1 MSRAAARGGPVLIAL
16 AVVVTIVAVVFAFQ
30 RKLVYFPSPGPLPS
44 AEEVLPGGRDVRLVT
59 ADGLILGGWHF
70 EVPDA
75 PSTVI
80 VFPGNAGNR
89 QGRVP
94 LARELT
100 ARGLSVLLFDYRG
113 YGDNPG
119 KPTEEGLTYDARAA
133 LDLVDGP
140 VVYFGESLGAAVAA
154 ELATYRAPRGLVLRS
169 PFASLAAVGSHHYP
183 WLPVRLLLQD
193 KFPVLE
199 RVAAVDVPSVVLLGT
214 GDSVVPP
221 AQSREVASAA
231 RAKLVEIA
239 GADHNDEV
247 LNSGPLVIDA
257 IVSVS

>member
-1 MSRAAARGGPVLIAL
+1 M
-16 AVVVTIVAVVFAFQ
+16 VFAFQ

-44 AEEVLPGGRDVRLVT
+44 AGEVLAGGRDVRLVT
-59 ADGLILGGWHF
+59 ADGLLLDGWHF

-75 PSTVI
+75 PATVV
-80 VFPGNAGNR
+80 VFPGNGGNR
-89 QGRVP
+89 EGRAP
-94 LARELT
+94 LARQLT

-113 YGDNPG
+113 YGGNPG

-140 VVYFGESLGAAVAA
+140 VVFFGESLGAAVAV
-154 ELATYRAPRGLVLRS
+154 ELATHRAPKGLVLRS
-169 PFASLAAVGSHHYP
+169 PFTSLAAAGSHHYP
-183 WLPVRLLLQD
+183 WLPVKMLLQD
-193 KFPVLE
+193 KYPLLE
-199 RVAAVDVPSVVLLGT
+199 RVSAVDVPTVVLLGT
-214 GDSVVPP
+214 ADSVVPP
-221 AQSREVASAA
+221 AQSREVATAA

-247 LNSGPLVIDA
+247 LTSGPQVVDA